1 MTYEEGFDA
10 VQLSHAV
17 ASTMIRLKRQSTNIG
32 QTDDVVLYPTFARQC
47 RERDSW
53 RVPIWGTVYEM
64 ERASI
69 RKRMLVR
76 LLKRIMKVDPS
87 CFQSE
92 LFRQRIRHFVAA
104 TERAKR
110 VWVQIGEQ
118 LFRLRRKS
126 RRNGNFRGS
135 LYLSNQQ
142 VDRLADQG
150 VIRDGWLHYE
160 VLSRGS
166 DERRFQGQVQLID
179 PTGLSVISDIDD
191 TIKTTQVHD
200 LQLMLENTFLEEF
213 QSVDDLQS
221 VYRQWAEAGASF
233 HYVSSSPWPL
243 FEPLSDFCQEAG
255 FPRGS
260 YHLRLLR
267 LRDHMLRRLPMLRR
281 RGKGGKIKSI
291 LKAFPGRQFVLVGD
305 SAERDP
311 EIYGAAA
318 RLYPDRVAAIYIRQV
333 GERSLDRPRAE
344 QAFRGLSNELWTTF
358 EAADELPVTLLQN
371 ETAALV

>member
-1 MTYEEGFDA
+1 
-10 VQLSHAV
+10 
-17 ASTMIRLKRQSTNIG
+17 MIRLKRQFTNIG
-32 QTDDVVLYPTFARQC
+32 HTDDVVLYPTFARQNA
-47 RERDSW
+47 EQGSW
-53 RVPIWGTVYEM
+53 RVPIWGTVYET

-76 LLKRIMKVDPS
+76 LLKRIMKVDPT
-87 CFQSE
+87 CFQSD

-118 LFRLRRKS
+118 LFRLRRRS

-135 LYLSNQQ
+135 LSLSNQQ
-142 VDRLADQG
+142 VDRLVEEG

-166 DERRFQGQVQLID
+166 DDRRFQGQVQLIE
-179 PTGLSVISDIDD
+179 PTGVSVISDIDD
-191 TIKTTQVHD
+191 TMKTTQVHD

-213 QSVDDLQS
+213 QLVDDLQS
-221 VYRQWAEAGASF
+221 VYRQWAAAGASF

-243 FEPLSDFCQEAG
+243 FEPLNEFCQGAG

-267 LRDHMLRRLPMLRR
+267 LRDHMLRRLPVIRR

-291 LKAFPGRQFVLVGD
+291 LKAFPQRQFVLVGD

-318 RLYPDRVAAIYIRQV
+318 RLYPDQIAAIYIRQV
-333 GERSLDRPRAE
+333 GQRPLDTPRAE
-344 QAFRGLSNELWTTF
+344 HAFRGLSSQLWTTF
-358 EAADELPVTLLQN
+358 EAAHELPATLLAC
-371 ETAALV
+371 ETAGVV